1 MKTIATDRT
10 PDKSLSDPSRRESQS
25 LNALI
30 LRAACDALQIPRDFL
45 EPTCSRNFDS
55 HSVLFTVAS
64 FRRYTIE
71 RQLAAKKPW
80 PRLEVEAN
88 QPSSKGC

>member
-1 MKTIATDRT
+1 MTDLMT
-10 PDKSLSDPSRRESQS
+10 QPVNETNDPSHLEYQS
-25 LNALI
+25 LIASI
-30 LRAACDALQIPRDFL
+30 LTGVCDALQIPRDFL

-55 HSVLFTVAS
+55 HSALSTVAS